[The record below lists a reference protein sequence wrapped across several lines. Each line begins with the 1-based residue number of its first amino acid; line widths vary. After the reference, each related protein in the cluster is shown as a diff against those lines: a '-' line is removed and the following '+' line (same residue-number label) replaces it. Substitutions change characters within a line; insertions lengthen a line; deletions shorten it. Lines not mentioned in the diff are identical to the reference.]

1 MYLQEKFKRRTWNV
15 RAIEGHAA
23 SAGPVGNPSGLRIP
37 APVEPEWLGDLVG
50 KIQMAPIIVEQRS
63 LLRRNR
69 VLMPVPGDNPQFAID
84 ALAAILVR
92 RLPRDAVSDFL
103 ALQDRGPAS
112 VNFAIGPAR
121 NVGAEKEM
129 QDIARPAEINH

>member
-1 MYLQEKFKRRTWNV
+1 MYLEEKCKRRTWNV
-15 RAIEGHAA
+15 RGIGGRGA
-23 SAGPVGNPSGLRIP
+23 SGGPIGNPSGLRIP

-69 VLMPVPGDNPQFAID
+69 VLMPVPGDNPQFAIY
-84 ALAAILVR
+84 ALAAFLVR

-103 ALQDRGPAS
+103 ALQDR
-112 VNFAIGPAR
+112 
-121 NVGAEKEM
+121 
-129 QDIARPAEINH
+129 